1 MARDDLFASPAQSKP
16 RALTTPE
23 APVELPTP
31 EEVRRLPAEL
41 RDALREATCRAEYEQ
56 MLALAN
62 QAASHDSR
70 LGHQL
75 RHLIEKFDYSTLQR
89 LLTP

>member
-1 MARDDLFASPAQSKP
+1 M
-16 RALTTPE
+16 TTPE

-62 QAASHDSR
+62 QAASHDPR

-75 RHLIEKFDYSTLQR
+75 RHLIGKFDYSTLQR